1 MKRVFILYAMMALPA
16 FAQQP
21 APTEKDFQLSV
32 LEAQR
37 NAAMNQAV
45 SELSR
50 LHVQLQTLRDQLSQ
64 LQASCPKPPAPS
76 PSPSP

>member
-1 MKRVFILYAMMALPA
+1 MKRALVLSAFLALPA

-21 APTEKDFQLSV
+21 APTEKDYQLSV

-64 LQASCPKPPAPS
+64 LQASCPKPPAP
-76 PSPSP
+76 PSPPSR